1 MQTVRKPGKH
11 HHNLSR
17 LIESGKFDEAQELAT
32 RLSRKHPTDPDL
44 WYALAGL
51 HARCGLIEN
60 VIDCCKQV
68 IRLSPNHAG
77 AHYNL
82 GTALRQMGQ
91 THEAKSCFRTCL
103 DIDPGNQSA
112 LVSIGQLLNS
122 EGLYAEALPYLREAT
137 KIKPLNADAF
147 YRLGVAELSLGNL
160 NAAMKAYKQTILV
173 RPDHF
178 EATNNLGHILC
189 EQGKLDE
196 SLEIFRTLI
205 QYKPDTPEPYNNL
218 GVVYESM
225 GKIEEAEDAY
235 RKAIS
240 LAPSLMETKSHLGF
254 LLAGEGRTQE
264 ALTCFEDVLDAAPD
278 HEAAIAGKAV
288 ALEKLGRIDDACD
301 TLEPAISAGSHNPDV
316 ILAYCTM
323 MLRKDTPEP
332 GIAIA
337 EQLLSTENIPL
348 KGIAGLHFALG
359 DLHDR
364 KGDYSRAFSH
374 YARANKASPCTYNHK
389 RHTRYIDNI
398 IKSGSQQAL
407 ENLPATKNTSD
418 NIVFIVG
425 MPRSGTSLV
434 EQILASHPDVFGA
447 GELRYI
453 NDICT
458 SFSPP
463 GNPGNKY
470 PTAFGQLKQSDVDTM
485 ARYYLDSINP
495 VSGDARRV
503 TDKMPHNFLYLG
515 LISLIFPNAKI
526 IHVSRSPLDNCLS
539 LFFHGF
545 NPMHSYTT
553 DLTMLGRYYC
563 EYQRLMNHWRSIPS
577 IQLLEIHYEEVVK
590 DLEKSTR
597 ELLEFCGLDWSD
609 ACINFHNS
617 GRFVKTPSY
626 DQVRRPIYTS
636 SVGRWKHYQ
645 TFIAPLQSAL
655 EAGNI
660 KSPDLQETP

>member
-1 MQTVRKPGKH
+1 MQAARKPGKH

-32 RLSRKHPTDPDL
+32 RLSRKHPTDPDI

-51 HARCGLIEN
+51 HARRGLIEN

-82 GTALRQMGQ
+82 GTALRQTGQ
-91 THEAKSCFRTCL
+91 PHKAKLCFHKCL
-103 DIDPGNQSA
+103 DIDPENQSA
-112 LVSIGQLLNS
+112 LVSLGQLLNS
-122 EGLYAEALPYLREAT
+122 EGLYAEALPYLRKAT
-137 KIKPLNADAF
+137 TAKPLNDDAF
-147 YRLGVAELSLGNL
+147 YYLGVTELSLGNL
-160 NAAMKAYKQTILV
+160 DAAMKAYKQAIHI

-178 EATNNLGHILC
+178 KAINNLGHILN

-196 SLEIFRTLI
+196 SLEIFKRLV
-205 QYKPDTPEPYNNL
+205 QYKPDAPEPYNNL

-225 GKIEEAEDAY
+225 GKIKEAESAY

-240 LAPSLMETKSHLGF
+240 LAPTLIETKSHLGF

-264 ALTCFEDVLDAAPD
+264 ALDCFKDVLDSTPD
-278 HEAAIAGKAV
+278 HEPAIAGKAV
-288 ALEKLGRIDDACD
+288 ALEKLGKVDDACD
-301 TLEPAISAGSHNPDV
+301 TLEPAISARSRNPDV

-323 MLRKDTPEP
+323 MLRKGTPET

-337 EQLLSTENIPL
+337 EQLLSTENIPP
-348 KGIAGLHFALG
+348 KGIADLHFALG
-359 DLHDR
+359 DLHDK

-374 YARANKASPCTYNHK
+374 YACANKASPCTYNH
-389 RHTRYIDNI
+389 RGHTRYIDNI
-398 IKSGSQQAL
+398 IKSNSRETL
-407 ENLPATKNTSD
+407 KSLPKTRNISD
-418 NIVFIVG
+418 KIIFIVG

-453 NDICT
+453 NDLCT
-458 SFSPP
+458 SFYPS
-463 GNPGNKY
+463 GSTGNKY
-470 PTAFGQLKQSDVDTM
+470 PAAFDKLKQDDVDTM
-485 ARYYLDSINP
+485 AQYYLDSINCI
-495 VSGDARRV
+495 SGSARLV

-553 DLTMLGRYYC
+553 DLTMLGRYYR
-563 EYQRLMNHWRSIPS
+563 EYQRLMSHWRNIPG
-577 IQLLEIHYEEVVK
+577 IRLLEIHYEEVVN
-590 DLEKSTR
+590 DLGKSTR
-597 ELLEFCGLDWSD
+597 ELLEFCALDWSD
-609 ACINFHNS
+609 TCVNFHNS

-626 DQVRRPIYTS
+626 DQVRQPIYTS

-645 TFIAPLQSAL
+645 QFIAPLQSAL
-655 EAGNI
+655 EMENA
-660 KSPDLQETP
+660 KLSDSQATP